1 MQSYKSRVL
10 NLYNAQNEGDQFRIE
25 PSNTKVTL
33 NYNAGG
39 KPVDFLYLTVQDVD
53 VHAKMFDNATAI
65 GAESSRAQAAENSL
79 AADLESESGRASGV
93 ESNIQSELTAE
104 KTRVAA
110 QEIFEAGELANE
122 VATRLA
128 DDLAL
133 GSRITNETN
142 ARTAADSKHTTDIS
156 NEISRASGEE
166 SRIEQ
171 RLDVYKYDNDVKVN
185 AGDAKHDAYE
195 TYANARMDTIEAK
208 SSSDGTANSDAVAAE
223 AKTRADEVFRLDGRI
238 DSVLSNIDPASLD
251 SLSEIVGKFNADGL
265 TYADRLTAL
274 EAVIASLVEQL
285 N

>member
-25 PSNTKVTL
+25 PSDTKVTL

-53 VHAKMFDNATAI
+53 VHAKMFENASAI
-65 GAESSRAQAAENSL
+65 GTESSRAQASENSL
-79 AADLESESGRASGV
+79 AADLESESERAAGV
-93 ESNIQSELTAE
+93 ESGIQSELTAE
-104 KTRVAA
+104 KTRVSA
-110 QEIFEAGELANE
+110 QEAYEAQELANE

-142 ARTAADSKHTTDIS
+142 ARTAADSKHTTDIT
-156 NEISRASGEE
+156 NEITRAGGEE

-171 RLDVYKYDNDVKVN
+171 RLDTYIYDNDVKVN
-185 AGDAKHDAYE
+185 AGDLAFSAYE
-195 TYANARMDTIEAK
+195 NYANARMDTIEAK
-208 SSSDGTANSDAVAAE
+208 STTDGTDNSDAVSAE

-251 SLSEIVGKFNADGL
+251 SLSEIVNKFTDDGVS
-265 TYADRLTAL
+265 YADRLTAL
-274 EAVIASLVEQL
+274 ESVIASLVEQL

>member
-53 VHAKMFDNATAI
+53 VHAKMFENASAI
-65 GAESSRAQAAENSL
+65 GAESSRAQASENSL
-79 AADLESESGRASGV
+79 AADLESESERAAGV
-93 ESNIQSELTAE
+93 ESSIQSELTAE
-104 KTRVAA
+104 KTRVSA
-110 QEIFEAGELANE
+110 QEVFEAQELANE

-128 DDLAL
+128 EDLAL

-142 ARTAADSKHTTDIS
+142 ARTAADSKHTTDIT
-156 NEISRASGEE
+156 NEITRASDEE
-166 SRIEQ
+166 ARIEQ
-171 RLDVYKYDNDVKVN
+171 LLNTYVSTNDAKVN
-185 AGDAKHDAYE
+185 AGDSAFTAYE
-195 TYANARMDTIEAK
+195 NYANARMDTIEAK

-251 SLSEIVGKFNADGL
+251 SLSEIVSKFSNDGV

-274 EAVIASLVEQL
+274 EAVIAELVNQL

>member
-53 VHAKMFDNATAI
+53 VHAKMFENASAI
-65 GAESSRAQAAENSL
+65 DAESSRAQASENSL
-79 AADLESESGRASGV
+79 AADLESESGRAAGV
-93 ESNIQSELTAE
+93 ESSIQSELNAE
-104 KTRVAA
+104 KTRVSA
-110 QEIFEAGELANE
+110 QEVFEAQELANE

-142 ARTAADSKHTTDIS
+142 ARTAADSKHTTDIA
-156 NEISRASGEE
+156 NESTRASDEE

-171 RLDVYKYDNDVKVN
+171 RFDTYLYDNDVKVN

-195 TYANARMDTIEAK
+195 TYANARMESIESK
-208 SSSDGTANSDAVAAE
+208 STSDGTSNSADVAAE
-223 AKTRADEVFRLDGRI
+223 AKTRGDEVIRLDGRI

-251 SLSEIVGKFNADGL
+251 SLSEIVGKFNSDGL

-274 EAVIASLVEQL
+274 EAVIAELVEQL